1 MDVDSPFHAGLR
13 AFQVRIRDFSP
24 PTLRLARRLINR
36 RLKANDTEDGTMTA
50 IRMNYQRIAAKVSF
64 ITLPR
69 IYLVAI
75 LTSLL
80 IAVIR

>member
-1 MDVDSPFHAGLR
+1 MDINPPFHAGFR
-13 AFQVRIRDFSP
+13 AFPARIRDFSP
-24 PTLRLARRLINR
+24 PTLRLARVLTSRWM
-36 RLKANDTEDGTMTA
+36 KANDTEDGTMTA
-50 IRMNYQRIAAKVSF
+50 IRVNYERIAARISF